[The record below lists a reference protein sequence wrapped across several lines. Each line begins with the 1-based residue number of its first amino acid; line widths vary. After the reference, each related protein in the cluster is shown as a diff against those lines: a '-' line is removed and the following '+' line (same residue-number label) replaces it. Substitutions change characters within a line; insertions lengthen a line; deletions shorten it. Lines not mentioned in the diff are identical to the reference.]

1 MSYERAQANLEVAFD
16 WLNAMRHRDIDALA
30 ELFHP
35 DLAWVD
41 VAGNLACDGSE
52 QALAWLRKTPN
63 ELNEVDAIE
72 LLANEEHVMF
82 GVRNH
87 TRDELAGVELED
99 GQSFNVLTLREGK
112 IVRLRGH
119 VHREDALTD
128 AGIVGYR
135 WR

>member
-1 MSYERAQANLEVAFD
+1 
-16 WLNAMRHRDIDALA
+16 
-30 ELFHP
+30 
-35 DLAWVD
+35 
-41 VAGNLACDGSE
+41 
-52 QALAWLRKTPN
+52 
-63 ELNEVDAIE
+63 
-72 LLANEEHVMF
+72 MF

-87 TRDELAGVELED
+87 TRYELAGVELED

-119 VHREDALTD
+119 AHREAALTD